1 MKIVNKR
8 ISELDRYKYL
18 LEYQIKKGDSFEE
31 NQDAESDD
39 VFSELT
45 SVIDNN
51 QDEDGSNEPEEE
63 PIENKS
69 DIDINTNDNNSF
81 EDTSTDL
88 FKIHSFKIEKLT
100 NHINDVINIMDEL
113 NNKIDQ
119 NTMPI
124 DDINN
129 RVNQLDKQVDI
140 LTPPT
145 PLESLDKMVSIS
157 GGQRLEDYWNEYFRK
172 NGRDD
177 IVQNIYY
184 NDPQFNKNE
193 KGVNQTIYRKPN
205 VSDTE
210 IKEIIKN
217 A

>member
-8 ISELDRYKYL
+8 KVSEEDRYKYL
-18 LEYQIKKGDSFEE
+18 LEYQIKKGDKFEE
-31 NQDAESDD
+31 EDQESND

-45 SVIDNN
+45 SVMDT
-51 QDEDGSNEPEEE
+51 DENPEQESEE
-63 PIENKS
+63 TQGVENKT
-69 DIDINTNDNNSF
+69 DIDIDTNDNNSF

-113 NNKIDQ
+113 NNRIDQ
-119 NTMPI
+119 NTTNI
-124 DDINN
+124 DNLTNKTI
-129 RVNQLDKQVDI
+129 QLDKQVQI

-145 PLESLDKMVSIS
+145 PLESLDHMVDIS

-172 NGRDD
+172 NGRED

-184 NDPQFNKNE
+184 NDPQYQKNE

-205 VSDTE
+205 VSDSE
-210 IKEIIKN
+210 IKNIIKSV
-217 A
+217 